1 MSQLNVFY
9 KHILS
14 ITELHHAL
22 NDDYIDHAYKH
33 NFVIIYTSA
42 ILCVVMQFSNII
54 RVLLSTSALNT
65 RNNQIYFSFYITLF
79 IVALLPIIFRNYW
92 PKKTTHIYYIQLI
105 LGSFYILWNLLLNS
119 FTLNMQTS
127 SSVIIFTSAL
137 IFTSILIHYKPL
149 HTVPVQIAS
158 YLLFLALNYTYLSTG
173 NIINITICVTTTIF
187 STLILYVQNLQLIH
201 SQLELINTNQELQDS
216 EDNLRLGLEKH
227 QFIMNETNLFSFDW
241 DLKKDIIYPSRI
253 CSETLDWPSCIIH
266 PYTWIPEHD
275 FIFPADQEVYIQFLH
290 RCIEQKKRDSIEIR
304 IKDNSLN
311 YTWYRLQVFIQYDH
325 NGNAT
330 MAIGVLLNIDGTTR
344 LIENLNQQLYSHIE
358 GAKQYLEQIKDTQEQ
373 TIIYRHDMRHSL
385 KLMEQLAHQGNLE
398 KLCSYL
404 AETHSKLESI
414 APNYYCE
421 NETVNLILGSFSQIA
436 HKKQISF
443 VTDVVLPPELPIPD
457 TELCSLLFN
466 LLENALTAASNVEI
480 TDSKRYVKIR
490 AAYNFHKLL
499 IFTEND
505 FNGDVHIKDDLPVP
519 SSIHSDHG
527 FGVKSIV
534 SIVDKYNGLY
544 TFDTD
549 NQVFFAKILLEI

>member
-1 MSQLNVFY
+1 MSQLNVFH

-14 ITELHHAL
+14 IIELHRAL
-22 NDDYIDHAYKH
+22 KDDYIDHTYKH
-33 NFVIIYTSA
+33 NFVIIYTGAVLS
-42 ILCVVMQFSNII
+42 LFMQFANIV
-54 RVLLSTSALNT
+54 RVLSSNAALT
-65 RNNQIYFSFYITLF
+65 TANNQFYFSFYIALF
-79 IVALLPIIFRNYW
+79 IVALLALILRNHW

-137 IFTSILIHYKPL
+137 IFTSILFHYKPI
-149 HTVPVQIAS
+149 HTMPVQITS
-158 YLLFLALNYTYLSTG
+158 YLLFIALNYKYLSQG
-173 NIINITICVTTTIF
+173 NIINITICVVTTIF

-201 SQLELINTNQELQDS
+201 SQLKLISTNQELQNS

-241 DLKKDIIYPSRI
+241 DLKKDIIYPSRN
-253 CSETLDWPSCIIH
+253 CSETLNWPSCIVH

-275 FIFPADQEVYIQFLH
+275 FIFPADQEAYIQFLH
-290 RCIEQKKRDSIEIR
+290 HCVEQKKRDSIEIR

-325 NGNAT
+325 NGKAT

-414 APNYYCE
+414 VPNYYCE
-421 NETVNLILGSFSQIA
+421 NQTVNLILGSFSQIA
-436 HKKQISF
+436 HKKQINF
-443 VTDVVLPPELPIPD
+443 VTDVVLPPELPISD
-457 TELCSLLFN
+457 TDLCSLLFN
-466 LLENALTAASNVEI
+466 LLENSLTAASDVAI
-480 TDSKRYVKIR
+480 ADSKRYVKIR

-505 FNGDVHIKDDLPVP
+505 FDGDVQIKDDLPVP
-519 SSIHSDHG
+519 SSNHPEHG

-544 TFDTD
+544 TFDAN